1 VAGVIIA
8 SGPAFRA
15 AGWMEGATIFDVT
28 PTALTVMGLP
38 VGEDMDGR
46 ALTEIIRQEHLAVH
60 PLSFIPSYE
69 PAVGKERGEVGSTM
83 DDSIREQL
91 KSLGY
96 IE

>member
-1 VAGVIIA
+1 MSSGQVRVAIVGAGDIGRGWAALCV
-8 SGPAFRA
+8 A
-15 AGWMEGATIFDVT
+15 AGWPVSIF
-28 PTALTVMGLP
+28 
-38 VGEDMDGR
+38 DMDGR
-46 ALTEIIRQEHLAVH
+46 ALAEIIEQNHLATH

-69 PAVGKERGEVGSTM
+69 PAVGKERGLVGSTM